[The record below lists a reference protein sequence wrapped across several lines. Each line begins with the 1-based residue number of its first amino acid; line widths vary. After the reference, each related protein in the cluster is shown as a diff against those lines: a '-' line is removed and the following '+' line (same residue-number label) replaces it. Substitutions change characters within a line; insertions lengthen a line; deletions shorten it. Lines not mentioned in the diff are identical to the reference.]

1 VVGDKRYTPVVGM
14 RALFTAAAFL
24 SLLLGYIGLH
34 QYMGDTAR
42 FIDVLYGALQLF
54 VLESP
59 TTGDNGPYPI
69 SLEIARFAAP
79 GVTFYALVEALRL
92 VFASEAE
99 RLRARRARG
108 HVVVCGDGPIATSLS
123 RQLRTTGHRVVHIAE
138 NRGDP
143 PDGGRRRAFWVLGDA
158 RNPEVLRAAGVAR
171 ASALYACAKDSA
183 TNTAI
188 ALAAGRRQRG
198 ERPLAVYAQVQDP
211 ELCLALQARHLG
223 TTEPPAIRLDFFN
236 IDDLAARYLLTK
248 DPIIPPL
255 DRPPRFLV
263 VGATAFGRAVI
274 VELARQWRVLAPSA
288 MWRLEVSVVDDAA
301 TQLVD
306 ELTFRYPF
314 LSKSCDLTPYDED
327 LLAVLA
333 EDGAPQAPDRVF
345 ICYEDEQLALKTAL
359 IADRL
364 WRGGP
369 GTVIVRQD
377 QLATL
382 QSAFDGA
389 RDERL
394 FDEVSGTLRLFG
406 VVDAACDPGM
416 IRDDLGERLAR
427 VIHESYVVAR
437 QRRGDGADETPSMVP
452 WQRLPDRLKGENRAQ
467 AADIGRKLRAIDC
480 VLAPR
485 VAAGGEHTLTA
496 PEVTRLASLEHER
509 WLRARLREGWRFAE
523 ERDDERML
531 HPAIRS
537 WADLPDSLRTVNS
550 DAIRELPA
558 MLADSGFRIVR
569 MREGS

>member
-1 VVGDKRYTPVVGM
+1 MAGDKRYTPVVGM
-14 RALFTAAAFL
+14 RALFATGAAL
-24 SLLLGYIGLH
+24 SLLLGYIGFH
-34 QYMGDTAR
+34 QYMGPSPR
-42 FIDVLYGALQLF
+42 FSDVLYGALQLF

-59 TTGDNGPYPI
+59 ATGDNGPYPI

-92 VFASEAE
+92 VFAAEAQ

-108 HVVVCGDGPIATSLS
+108 HVVVCGDGPMATSLS
-123 RQLRTTGHRVVHIAE
+123 RQLRVTGHRVVHIAE
-138 NRGDP
+138 SRVGVPDSRRGP
-143 PDGGRRRAFWVLGDA
+143 LWVLGDA
-158 RNPEVLRAAGVAR
+158 RNPDVLRAAGVAH
-171 ASALYACAKDSA
+171 ASALYACAEDSG
-183 TNTAI
+183 TNTAV

-198 ERPLAVYAQVQDP
+198 EGPLAVYAQVQDP

-223 TTEPPAIRLDFFN
+223 TSDPPAIRLDFFN
-236 IDDLAARYLLTK
+236 IDDLAARHLLTK

-263 VGATAFGRAVI
+263 VGATAFGRAII
-274 VELARQWRVLAPSA
+274 VEIARQWRVLAPSA
-288 MWRLEVSVVDDAA
+288 MWRVEVAVVDGAA
-301 TQLVD
+301 TQVID

-314 LSKSCDLTPYDED
+314 LSKCCDLTPYDEE
-327 LLAVLA
+327 LLTVLA
-333 EDGAPQAPDRVF
+333 AEAAPPAPDRAF

-364 WRGGP
+364 WRGGA

-382 QSAFDGA
+382 QAAFDGA

-406 VVDAACDPGM
+406 VVDAACDPGL

-427 VIHESYVVAR
+427 VIHESYLVAR
-437 QRRGDGADETPSMVP
+437 QRRGEGTEERPSMVP
-452 WQRLPDRLKGENRAQ
+452 WHRLPDRFKGENRAQ

-496 PEVTRLASLEHER
+496 HEVVRLASMEHER

-523 ERDDERML
+523 ERDDDRML
-531 HPAIRS
+531 HPAIRR
-537 WADLPDSLRTVNS
+537 WADLPDSIRTVNS

>member
-1 VVGDKRYTPVVGM
+1 M
-14 RALFTAAAFL
+14 RAIFTAAAAL
-24 SLLLGYIGLH
+24 SLLLGCIGLH
-34 QYMGDTAR
+34 QYTDGSTR
-42 FIDVLYGALQLF
+42 FSDLLYGALQLF

-59 TTGDNGPYPI
+59 ATGDDGPYPI
-69 SLEIARFAAP
+69 PLEIARFAAP
-79 GVTFYALVEALRL
+79 AVTFYALVEALRL

-108 HVVVCGDGPIATSLS
+108 HVVVCGDGPMATSLS
-123 RQLRTTGHRVVHIAE
+123 RQLRATGHRVVHIAE
-138 NRGDP
+138 SRTDP
-143 PDGGRRRAFWVLGDA
+143 PDGGRRRPLWVLGDA
-158 RNPEVLRAAGVAR
+158 RNPDVLRAAGVAH
-171 ASALYACAKDSA
+171 ASALYACAEDSA

-223 TTEPPAIRLDFFN
+223 TSDPPAIRLDFFN
-236 IDDLAARYLLTK
+236 IDDLAARYLLAE

-263 VGATAFGRAVI
+263 IGATAFGRATI
-274 VELARQWRVLAPSA
+274 VELARQWRVLPSAA
-288 MWRLEVSVVDDAA
+288 MWRVEVTVVDDSAS
-301 TQLVD
+301 QVID

-314 LSKSCDLTPYDED
+314 LSKACDLRPYDGD
-327 LLAVLA
+327 LLSTLGDERGPA
-333 EDGAPQAPDRVF
+333 APDRVF
-345 ICYEDEQLALKTAL
+345 ICYEDEQRALKIAL
-359 IADRL
+359 VADRL

-382 QSAFDGA
+382 QDAFDGA

-406 VVDAACDPGM
+406 VVDAACDPGI

-427 VIHESYVVAR
+427 VIHECYLVAR
-437 QRRGDGADETPSMVP
+437 QGRGDLVDGTPSLVP
-452 WQRLPDRLKGENRAQ
+452 WPRLPERLQRENRAQ

-496 PEVTRLASLEHER
+496 AEVTLLATMEHER

-523 ERDDERML
+523 ERDDDRML
-531 HPAIRS
+531 HPAIRR
-537 WADLPDSLRTVNS
+537 WVDLPEALRTVNS
-550 DAIRELPA
+550 DAIRELPS

-569 MREGS
+569 MREVS

>member
-1 VVGDKRYTPVVGM
+1 MAGDKRYTPVVGM
-14 RALFTAAAFL
+14 RALFATAAAL
-24 SLLLGYIGLH
+24 SLLFGYIGLH
-34 QYMGDTAR
+34 QYMEPSAR
-42 FIDVLYGALQLF
+42 FPDVLYGALQLF

-92 VFASEAE
+92 VFAAEAQ

-108 HVVVCGDGPIATSLS
+108 HVVVCGDGPMAMSLS
-123 RQLRTTGHRVVHIAE
+123 RQLRATGHRVVHIAE
-138 NRGDP
+138 RRIGV
-143 PDGGRRRAFWVLGDA
+143 PDGRRGPLWVLGDA
-158 RNPEVLRAAGVAR
+158 RNPDVLRAAGVAH
-171 ASALYACAKDSA
+171 ASALYACAEDSA
-183 TNTAI
+183 TNTAV

-198 ERPLAVYAQVQDP
+198 ERPLAVYAHVRDP

-223 TTEPPAIRLDFFN
+223 TTDPPKIRLDFFN
-236 IDDLAARYLLTK
+236 IDDLAARHLLTK

-263 VGATAFGRAVI
+263 VGATAFGRAII
-274 VELARQWRVLAPSA
+274 VEIARQWRVLAPSA
-288 MWRLEVSVVDDAA
+288 MWRVEVAVVDGAA
-301 TQLVD
+301 TQLID

-314 LSKSCDLTPYDED
+314 LSKACDLTPYDEE
-327 LLAVLA
+327 LLTVLA
-333 EDGAPQAPDRVF
+333 AEEAPAAPDRAF
-345 ICYEDEQLALKTAL
+345 ICYEDEQRALKTAL

-364 WRGGP
+364 WRGGA

-382 QSAFDGA
+382 QAAFDGA

-406 VVDAACDPGM
+406 VVDAACDPGL

-427 VIHESYVVAR
+427 VIHESYLVAR
-437 QRRGDGADETPSMVP
+437 QRRGDGVDETPSLVP
-452 WQRLPDRLKGENRAQ
+452 WHRLPDRLKGENRAQ

-485 VAAGGEHTLTA
+485 VAAGGEHTLTGH
-496 PEVTRLASLEHER
+496 EVFHLAGMEHDR

-523 ERDDERML
+523 ERDDDRML

-537 WADLPDSLRTVNS
+537 WADLPDSIRTVNS